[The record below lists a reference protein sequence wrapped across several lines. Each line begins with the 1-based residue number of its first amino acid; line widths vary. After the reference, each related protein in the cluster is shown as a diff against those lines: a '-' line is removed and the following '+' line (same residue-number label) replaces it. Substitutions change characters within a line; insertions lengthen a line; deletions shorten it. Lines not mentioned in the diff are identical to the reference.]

1 MSSVAEAAYA
11 RACDDGSAMCVC
23 FVAAKCNLKKNRLIM
38 AGYELFARCI
48 AKINSF
54 PYIAMKARS
63 C

>member
-1 MSSVAEAAYA
+1 MYVYA
-11 RACDDGSAMCVC
+11 LDDGSAMSVC
-23 FVAAKCNLKKNRLIM
+23 FVAAKRNLKKNRLIM
-38 AGYELFARCI
+38 AGYQLFVKCI